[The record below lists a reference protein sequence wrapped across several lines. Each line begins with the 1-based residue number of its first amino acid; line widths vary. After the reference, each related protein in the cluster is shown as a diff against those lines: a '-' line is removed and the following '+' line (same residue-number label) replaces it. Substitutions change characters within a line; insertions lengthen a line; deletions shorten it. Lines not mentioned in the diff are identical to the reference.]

1 MDDLHGS
8 PHNNTPRRSRREK
21 EFALAHLLV
30 SGGAGYI
37 GSHALL
43 SLREAGHTAVVVDDL
58 RAGHAFLA
66 GDAPL
71 ERIDVCDRDALERL
85 FARQR
90 FDGVLHFAAYLS
102 VAESVDQPLAYYR
115 NNVGGSTALLEAAIA
130 HDCRAFVLSST
141 CATYGIP
148 ERVPIDEATPQRP
161 IHPYGASKL
170 VVEWMLAA
178 AERAHGLRWAALRY
192 FNAAGADA
200 AGRAG
205 ECHEPEIHLVPSA
218 LQAAAGLR
226 EGLTLYGTDYD
237 TPDGTCVRDY
247 IHVTDLADAHV
258 SALEALLA
266 GRQVG
271 AFNLGTGRGT
281 SNREVIDAVARVVGK
296 PVPVTEGPRRQG
308 DPPLLVADASRFCRE
323 FGWEPRHSELDNIV
337 ATAWAWLRKW
347 KSL

>member
-1 MDDLHGS
+1 
-8 PHNNTPRRSRREK
+8 
-21 EFALAHLLV
+21 LLV

-43 SLREAGHTAVVVDDL
+43 SLQEAGHTAVVVDDL

-71 ERIDVCDRDALERL
+71 ERIDICDRAALEGVFSRH
-85 FARQR
+85 R
-90 FDGVLHFAAYLS
+90 FDGVLHFAAYLN
-102 VAESVDQPLAYYR
+102 VAESLDRPLAYYW
-115 NNVGGSTALLEAAIA
+115 NNVGGSAALLDTAIA

-148 ERVPIDEATPQRP
+148 ERVPIDEDTPQRP

-200 AGRAG
+200 EGRAG
-205 ECHEPEIHLVPSA
+205 ECHEPEIHMVPSA
-218 LQAAAGLR
+218 LQAVAGLR
-226 EGLTLYGTDYD
+226 DGLTLYGTDYD

-258 SALEALLA
+258 RALEALLA

-271 AFNLGTGRGT
+271 AFNLGTGQGT
-281 SNREVIDAVARVVGK
+281 SNRQVIDAVERVVGR

-308 DPPLLVADASRFCRE
+308 DPPLLVADASRFRRE
-323 FGWEPRHSELDNIV
+323 FGWEPRHSQLEDIV
-337 ATAWAWLRKW
+337 ATAWAWLRRW
-347 KSL
+347 KAI